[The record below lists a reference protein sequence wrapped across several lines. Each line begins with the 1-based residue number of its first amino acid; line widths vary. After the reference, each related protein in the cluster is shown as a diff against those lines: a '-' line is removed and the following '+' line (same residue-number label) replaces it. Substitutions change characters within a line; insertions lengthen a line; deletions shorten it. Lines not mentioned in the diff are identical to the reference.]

1 MHIYLILA
9 AGVPCSTIYS
19 VMYLCSIAL
28 LQCLSLQGVQQE
40 GIGMIALRSVSV
52 QMEESV
58 NWTELAYAL
67 KDLVDPIAQ
76 NQVFETLAVCKYIYL
91 LHIWLPV

>member
-1 MHIYLILA
+1 
-9 AGVPCSTIYS
+9 
-19 VMYLCSIAL
+19 MYLCSIVL
-28 LQCLSLQGVQQE
+28 LQCLPLQGVQQE

-76 NQVFETLAVCKYIYL
+76 NQVFKTLAVCKYIYL
-91 LHIWLPV
+91 LHIRLPV

>member
-1 MHIYLILA
+1 
-9 AGVPCSTIYS
+9 
-19 VMYLCSIAL
+19 MYLCSIIL
-28 LQCLSLQGVQQE
+28 LQCLPLQGVRQE

-76 NQVFETLAVCKYIYL
+76 NQVFEIFVCKYIYL
-91 LHIWLPV
+91 LHIRLPV

>member
-1 MHIYLILA
+1 M
-9 AGVPCSTIYS
+9 
-19 VMYLCSIAL
+19 
-28 LQCLSLQGVQQE
+28 
-40 GIGMIALRSVSV
+40 

-76 NQVFETLAVCKYIYL
+76 NQVFETLAVCKYIIYISIAYKATSVASEL
-91 LHIWLPV
+91 ANCV